1 MRREKHSVRRRQK
14 EQRSIKEKVGSTLL
28 WVFQIV
34 VTVMFAFVVVFF
46 FGQARTNVGESMEL
60 TLADGDRVLLN
71 TLAYRAGNPE
81 RGDIIAFKPNGSTT
95 SHTHIKR
102 VIALPGETVQIKDG
116 MIYIN
121 DKVYLE
127 KSDYPSMTN
136 AGLASDPITLGV
148 KEYFVLGD
156 NRNNS
161 EDSRYAD
168 IGLVDADYIEGKVWL
183 RIFPTDVF
191 GLVE

>member
-1 MRREKHSVRRRQK
+1 MKKPFIEKFRAA
-14 EQRSIKEKVGSTLL
+14 LL
-28 WVFQIV
+28 WGFQIAV
-34 VTVMFAFVVVFF
+34 VILSAFVLVYF

-71 TLAYRAGNPE
+71 TLSYRIGSPKRN
-81 RGDIIAFKPNGSTT
+81 DIIAFKPNGSTT

-102 VIALPGETVQIKDG
+102 VIGLPGETVQIING
-116 MIYIN
+116 MIYI
-121 DKVYLE
+121 DGKVYLE
-127 KSDYPSMTN
+127 KRDYPVMNDS
-136 AGLASDPITLGV
+136 GLASEPITLDV

-168 IGLVDADYIEGKVWL
+168 IGLVNSDYVEGKVWL
-183 RIFPTDVF
+183 RIAPSDAF
-191 GLVE
+191 GLID

>member
-1 MRREKHSVRRRQK
+1 MKKAVRGTRRRQK
-14 EQRSIKEKVGSTLL
+14 EKRTLRQKLSAAAL
-28 WVFQIV
+28 WAFEIAV
-34 VTVMFAFVVVFF
+34 VVLFAFVLIYF
-46 FGQARTNVGESMEL
+46 FGQARTNVGQSMEL

-71 TLAYRAGNPE
+71 TLDYRVGNPK
-81 RGDIIAFKPNGSTT
+81 RNDIIAFKPNGSET

-102 VIALPGETVQIKDG
+102 VIGLPGETVQIKDG

-121 DKVYLE
+121 GTVYLE
-127 KSDYPSMTN
+127 KTDYPAMNN

-156 NRNNS
+156 NRNAS

-168 IGLVDADYIEGKVWL
+168 IGLVNADYIEGKVWL
-183 RIFPTDVF
+183 RISPSKSF
-191 GLVE
+191 GLIH